1 MDIARLRYFVKIA
14 QRRSFRRA
22 ADELHIA
29 QPALSRQVRLLEDE
43 LGVRLLTRNARGV
56 TPTEAGMALLYGA
69 ERLFEFSAELRARV
83 CSMAVTPAGRLRVGV
98 QPSFAT
104 HFLTNVIV
112 ELRRE
117 HPELHF
123 HITEAF
129 SARLRDLVLADQL
142 DLAVVSGLGAHP
154 DLSLAPLYSE
164 EIWLT
169 GCTGQWKPPRKRLQ
183 PSYLIGRPILASGL
197 MKPIAE
203 RAVGAENLVVAV
215 EVDGAGPIAEL
226 VRQGV
231 GLYFGP
237 PTILWNELKS
247 GQFVSAPLEGLH
259 MRRDLIRRKDRPES
273 AASALFISRIMA
285 GIRRFSTTGGSPIS
299 SLAATQEQAP

>member
-1 MDIARLRYFVKIA
+1 MDMARLRYFAKIA

-29 QPALSRQVRLLEDE
+29 QPALSRQVKLLEEE
-43 LGVRLLTRNARGV
+43 LGVKLLTRNARGV
-56 TPTEAGMALLYGA
+56 TPTEAGLALLYGA
-69 ERLFEFSAELRARV
+69 ERLFDLSAELRARV
-83 CSMAVTPAGRLRVGV
+83 CSMAVTPTGLLRVGV

-104 HFLTNVIV
+104 RFLTKVII

-129 SARLRDLVLADQL
+129 SARLRDMVVADQL

-154 DLSLAPLYSE
+154 DLSLTPLYAE

-169 GCTGQWKPPRKRLQ
+169 GCSGQWKPPRKRLQ
-183 PSYLIGRPILASGL
+183 PGYLAGRPILASNL
-197 MKPIAE
+197 LKPIAE
-203 RAVGAENLVVAV
+203 RAVGAQELIVAV
-215 EVDGAGPIAEL
+215 EVDGASPIADL
-226 VRQGV
+226 VREGV

-237 PTILWNELKS
+237 PTILWNELQS
-247 GQFVSAPLEGLH
+247 GQFVSAPMEGLH
-259 MRRDLIRRKDRPES
+259 IRRDLIRRKDRPES
-273 AASALFISRIMA
+273 AASVLFINRIMD
-285 GIRRFSTTGGSPIS
+285 GIRQFAAGSGSPIA
-299 SLAATQEQAP
+299 LVAAE